1 MKELRY
7 GDPPALDDC
16 EKHGELKVP
25 ATLELSL
32 DPDVQAREE
41 GTIDLIGQRLTP
53 WARVRYAVRILE
65 KKGGKQAAKI
75 PGIGTLVVGEEG
87 WEVL

>member
-41 GTIDLIGQRLTP
+41 GTIDLIGQNLTP
-53 WARVRYAVRILE
+53 WARVR
-65 KKGGKQAAKI
+65 
-75 PGIGTLVVGEEG
+75 
-87 WEVL
+87 